1 MKNDLISFVRKY
13 FKLTY
18 ISIFLSVAAI
28 ILGTVFFG
36 LYASGEGKASVQSML
51 PNFVTQ
57 NVVKIRD
64 NLKDLKYIVR
74 RFPESNLPV
83 YELNLS
89 KENLKKLDASIPDL
103 EARKELPGYAD
114 GIDDRIGDENR
125 VYVPAKFV
133 FAGKEYDVEVRFRGN
148 GPPHWTFPKKSLRV
162 RFPKDDLFN
171 GKRDINLIIP
181 LDRRYLAEEFNN
193 YRAEKMGL
201 IVPDSQFVAVK
212 INGDTS
218 ALYWEVEH
226 FTKEF
231 VESHGLSGDAN
242 LYGEGDTFQQPLYT
256 EENYWQKY
264 VADPNKKK
272 EEYSELN
279 LLLSLLNDAPDEVFY
294 KHIFDI
300 LDEDNFYA
308 WSIHNLL
315 AGSWH
320 QDYSHNARIY
330 FDKSRGKFIF
340 LPWDVYIYDNEDTT
354 SKLDYALEGTANP
367 LVDRLFSADSIMH
380 KRNGVLW
387 EYVKDNDNLKRDLK
401 HYDELFV
408 SIQKVFYKDPIRRHS
423 YAFFEGEINATRND
437 IEKNFNQIK
446 YLFENSEASFILE
459 NNNEND
465 LLQLEVATFR
475 TFAPVYIEK
484 VTIQFAKDKELKV
497 FDIYK
502 DNQLLCSANTA
513 EIDEDKREVSVF
525 CDKYN
530 LLPKIV
536 KFNKDSE
543 RENPYS
549 FNIFRAQKEKYNF
562 IIMPKE
568 KIKLTDIENFAV
580 KVINS
585 YTDKKVKEIMGVFV
599 DNTEFANFADISYTP
614 QEFVS
619 SNPRF
624 YLNSAK
630 EIVLPSGLYI
640 FSENIVIPRN
650 TKLIILPG
658 AQINLTNDAS
668 FISYSPVEA
677 IGAETNKIYVRGES
691 DGLGENF
698 GVLDN
703 KGLSKFEYV
712 EFSGGGESTVNGAF
726 FSGML
731 AIHHAD
737 SIVKH
742 SIFRDAQGDDAL
754 NIKYAS
760 STISYNLFADNSAD
774 AIDYDF
780 SGGTIEHNK
789 FIDNGNDGI
798 DTSGSDVLIQYNYIA
813 TSGDKCMSI
822 GEKSTSV
829 IFNNVLNNCLIGIEV
844 KDLSTPII
852 INNVIVNND
861 IGINEYQKKPIFG
874 GGMGKVYNTI
884 IWDNKE
890 SVTLDDVSRIE
901 IINSSVEGDY
911 DGEGNFAQKPI
922 FNEDFTNNRENANI
936 KFQNGGNRE
945 IIKEFLGLNLLE
957 VPVGLVKEFASGL

>member
-1 MKNDLISFVRKY
+1 M
-13 FKLTY
+13 
-18 ISIFLSVAAI
+18 SIFTI
-28 ILGTVFFG
+28 ILAMGLTVF
-36 LYASGEGKASVQSML
+36 YVSGPGKEAVL
-51 PNFVTQ
+51 AKAPKF
-57 NVVKIRD
+57 VVKTAVKLRNDIS
-64 NLKDLKYIVR
+64 DLKYIFKK
-74 RFPESNLPV
+74 FPSADLPS
-83 YELNLS
+83 YQLFID
-89 KENLKKLDASIPDL
+89 KENLAKLDESIPDL
-103 EARKELPGYAD
+103 DKRAQDPNYLPSIND
-114 GIDDRIGDENR
+114 LLLEENK
-125 VYVPAKFV
+125 VYVPGKFV
-133 FAGKEYDVEVRFRGN
+133 ADGREYDVEVRYRG
-148 GPPHWTFPKKSLRV
+148 GGFPHWSEAKKSLRLK
-162 RFPKDDLFN
+162 FSKNNLFESQSQ
-171 GKRDINLIIP
+171 INLIIP
-181 LDRRYLAEEFNN
+181 LERGYIAEEFNN
-193 YRAEKMGL
+193 FRAKRLGL
-201 IVPDSQFVAVK
+201 IVPKSKFVT
-212 INGDTS
+212 ISLNGDKP

-231 VESHGLSGDAN
+231 VETGEWSGDAN
-242 LYGEGDTFQQPLYT
+242 LYAEGDFWQQQIYT
-256 EENYWQKY
+256 DLGYWKKFLT
-264 VADPNKKK
+264 DPTQASKNN
-272 EEYSELN
+272 YSEFNRFLN
-279 LLLSLLNDAPDEVFY
+279 TLNNSSDEFFNEN
-294 KHIFDI
+294 IFNIIDK
-300 LDEDNFYA
+300 ENFYA
-308 WSIHNLL
+308 WNIHSIL
-315 AGSWH
+315 AGSTH
-320 QDYSHNARIY
+320 QDYAHNFRVY
-330 FDKSRGKFIF
+330 FDKSVGKLKII
-340 LPWDVYIYDNEDTT
+340 PWDLMLYNNAKTTLGNSEGIEANMNPLAQRIFINQQFLQERNDRLWLYLKDPNNLQEELSYFDELYLTVQKAFYDDPVRNRSYGFFEKFVLGTRT
-354 SKLDYALEGTANP
+354 ALENNFNRFRLLFIEGEASYLLENSLNNDNLNLIIAHSDSLAPVYLFEFYIEFAKDQELIPFEVYADGRKICEYTENSLDLKKNRVKVKCNKHNLNP
-367 LVDRLFSADSIMH
+367 LV
-380 KRNGVLW
+380 
-387 EYVKDNDNLKRDLK
+387 
-401 HYDELFV
+401 
-408 SIQKVFYKDPIRRHS
+408 
-423 YAFFEGEINATRND
+423 T
-437 IEKNFNQIK
+437 
-446 YLFENSEASFILE
+446 
-459 NNNEND
+459 
-465 LLQLEVATFR
+465 
-475 TFAPVYIEK
+475 
-484 VTIQFAKDKELKV
+484 
-497 FDIYK
+497 
-502 DNQLLCSANTA
+502 
-513 EIDEDKREVSVF
+513 
-525 CDKYN
+525 
-530 LLPKIV
+530 
-536 KFNKDSE
+536 
-543 RENPYS
+543 S
-549 FNIFRAQKEKYNF
+549 FNVNEDNPVVYYAYRIYRARKKQDALTIVSKQKIDF
-562 IIMPKE
+562 QSIL
-568 KIKLTDIENFAV
+568 KIKAKI
-580 KVINS
+580 KNS
-585 YTDKKVKEIMGVFV
+585 YTDNTLDEVEGYIV
-599 DNTEFANFADISYTP
+599 DNTEFANFEDISKTP

-624 YLNSAK
+624 YLNFAK

-668 FISYSPVEA
+668 FISYSPVSA
-677 IGAETNKIYVRGES
+677 IGTATNKIYIRGES

>member
-1 MKNDLISFVRKY
+1 MKDKIKRIWQKY
-13 FKLTY
+13 IKLSY
-18 ISIFLSVAAI
+18 LSIFLSLVAI
-28 ILGTVFFG
+28 ILGTVFFVI
-36 LYASGEGKASVQSML
+36 YASGSGKASVEKIL
-51 PNFVTQ
+51 PSFIVQMATNT
-57 NVVKIRD
+57 RD
-64 NLKDLKYIVR
+64 GIKDLKYVFHK
-74 RFPESNLPV
+74 FPESSLPV
-83 YELNLS
+83 YKLDIS
-89 KENLKKLDASIPDL
+89 KDNLKKLESNIPDL
-103 EARKELPGYAD
+103 EARKDSPGYVD
-114 GIDDRIGDENR
+114 GVDDRLADENR
-125 VYVPAKFV
+125 DYVPAKFTFEGRV
-133 FAGKEYDVEVRFRGN
+133 YDVKVRFRGN
-148 GPPHWTFPKKSLRV
+148 GPPHWTFPKKSFRI
-162 RFPKDDLFN
+162 RFSKDDLFF
-171 GKRDINLIIP
+171 GKQDINLVIP

-201 IVPDSQFVAVK
+201 VVPDSKFVAVE
-212 INGDTS
+212 INGDKQ

-231 VESHGLSGDAN
+231 VESHNLSGDAN
-242 LYGEGDTFQQPLYT
+242 LYGEGDTFQQHLYT
-256 EENYWQKY
+256 DENYWQKY
-264 VADPNKKK
+264 VSDPSKREN
-272 EEYSELN
+272 EHTQIS
-279 LLLSLLNDAPDEVFY
+279 LLISLLNDAENETFY
-294 KHIFDI
+294 KRIFDI
-300 LDEDNFYA
+300 LDEENFYK

-354 SKLDYALEGTANP
+354 SKLDYALEATANP
-367 LVDRLFSADSIMH
+367 LVDRLFSADSIMR
-380 KRNGVLW
+380 KRNRVLW
-387 EYVKDNDNLKRDLK
+387 EYVKDNDNLKQDLK

-423 YAFFEGEINATRND
+423 YAFFEGEVNATRND

-465 LLQLEVATFR
+465 LLQLEVATFK

-543 RENPYS
+543 RENHYS

-599 DNTEFANFADISYTP
+599 DDTEFANFADISYTP

-668 FISYSPVEA
+668 FISYSPVSA
-677 IGAETNKIYVRGES
+677 IGTETNKIYIRGES

-737 SIVKH
+737 SILRYNK
-742 SIFRDAQGDDAL
+742 FENATGDDAL

-760 STISYNLFADNSAD
+760 STVANNLFVANSAD

-780 SGGTIEHNK
+780 SDGVIEYND
-789 FIDNGNDGI
+789 FRENGNDAV
-798 DTSGSDVLIQYNYIA
+798 DTSG
-813 TSGDKCMSI
+813 
-822 GEKSTSV
+822 
-829 IFNNVLNNCLIGIEV
+829 
-844 KDLSTPII
+844 
-852 INNVIVNND
+852 
-861 IGINEYQKKPIFG
+861 
-874 GGMGKVYNTI
+874 
-884 IWDNKE
+884 
-890 SVTLDDVSRIE
+890 
-901 IINSSVEGDY
+901 
-911 DGEGNFAQKPI
+911 
-922 FNEDFTNNRENANI
+922 
-936 KFQNGGNRE
+936 
-945 IIKEFLGLNLLE
+945 
-957 VPVGLVKEFASGL
+957 